1 MTTSNSHPPRVLIAD
16 AFEDSGVEALKSLG
30 CPVHLDPDLG
40 PDTLPAAIKATESDV
55 LVVRSTKVP
64 ASVFDVCPDL
74 RCVIRAGA
82 GFDNIDTKAA
92 GAHGVP
98 VCNTP
103 GMNAVAVA
111 ELTIGHLITLDRRIG
126 EQTIALRSGE
136 WNKGKFATAQ
146 GLKGRTLLV
155 LGLGSIGIEVVKRAQ
170 AFGMKVMAQS
180 RSLREETARA
190 LGIRLIPYTRDA
202 LFEALAQADAVTV
215 HVASTPDTRGLCDAR
230 FFDAMKP
237 GSFFI
242 NTSRGD
248 IVDEQAL
255 IQAANTKDIRVG
267 VDVYQNQ
274 PAEKK
279 AAWTTPLT
287 QIPGAA
293 LTHHCGASTDQAQAA
308 VAEEVVRI
316 VQTLHETGTPLH
328 IVNSQHLTGRTG
340 QPTGSRA

>member
-1 MTTSNSHPPRVLIAD
+1 MPAAPRVLIAD
-16 AFEDSGVEALKSLG
+16 KFEESGAQALRDLG
-30 CPVHLDPDLG
+30 CAVHTDADLT
-40 PDTLPAAIKATESDV
+40 PETMPAAVKATESDV
-55 LVVRSTKVP
+55 IIVRSTKVP
-64 ASVFDVCPDL
+64 ASVFDACPDL

-82 GFDNIDTKAA
+82 GHDNIDSTAA
-92 GAHGVP
+92 GRAGVP

-111 ELTIGHLITLDRRIG
+111 ELAMGHLITLDRRIG
-126 EQTIALRSGE
+126 EQTVALRNGE
-136 WNKGKFATAQ
+136 WNKGKFAVAQ

-155 LGLGSIGIEVVKRAQ
+155 LGLGAIGIEVVKRAQ
-170 AFGMKVMAQS
+170 AFGMTVWAQS
-180 RSLREETARA
+180 RSLRPETAQA
-190 LGIRLIPYTRDA
+190 LGIRLIPYTREA
-202 LFEALAQADAVTV
+202 LYEALAQTDAVTV

-255 IQAANTKDIRVG
+255 IQAANDKDIRVG
-267 VDVYQNQ
+267 VDVYQDQ
-274 PAEKK
+274 PADKK

-316 VQTLHETGTPLH
+316 VQALHETGTPLH
-328 IVNSQHLTGRTG
+328 IVNAKHLTDRADR
-340 QPTGSRA
+340 PAGSRA

>member
-1 MTTSNSHPPRVLIAD
+1 MPPPSATPRVLIAD
-16 AFEDSGVEALKSLG
+16 AFEDTGVEALKELG
-30 CPVHLDPDLG
+30 CAVHVDPDLS
-40 PDTLPAAIKATESDV
+40 PATIPAAIKATESDV

-64 ASVFDVCPDL
+64 AAVFESCPNL

-82 GFDNIDTKAA
+82 GHDNIDSQAA
-92 GAHGVP
+92 GAHGIP

-111 ELTIGHLITLDRRIG
+111 ELTMGHLITLDRRIG
-126 EQTIALRSGE
+126 EQTVALRGGE

-155 LGLGSIGIEVVKRAQ
+155 LGLGAIGIEVIKRAQ

-180 RSLREETARA
+180 RSLREDTARA

-202 LFEALAQADAVTV
+202 LYDALAQADAVTV

-230 FFDAMKP
+230 FFEAMKP

-255 IQAANTKDIRVG
+255 IRAANEKDIRVG

-279 AAWTTPLT
+279 TPWTTPLT

-316 VQTLHETGTPLH
+316 VRSLHETGTPLH
-328 IVNSQHLTGRTG
+328 IVNGQHLTD
-340 QPTGSRA
+340 PAKHAAGSRA